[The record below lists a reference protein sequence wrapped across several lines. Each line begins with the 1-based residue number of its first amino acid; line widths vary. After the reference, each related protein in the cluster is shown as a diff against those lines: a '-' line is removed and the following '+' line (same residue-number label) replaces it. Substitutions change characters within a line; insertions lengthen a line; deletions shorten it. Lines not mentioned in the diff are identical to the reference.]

1 MGVVADRQKL
11 LSLTKKD
18 FKVEFYRASGN
29 GGQNRNT
36 RDTACRI
43 THIETGITA
52 ISADERSQLQNKKR
66 AFERLCGNPKF
77 RQWLKIESSRSMGL
91 LKTQEQLEKEVD
103 EWMKDENLKIE
114 YL

>member
-1 MGVVADRQKL
+1 MTEQQQKL

-52 ISADERSQLQNKKR
+52 ISADERSQLQNKKK
-66 AFERLCGNPKF
+66 AFERLCNNPKF
-77 RQWLKIESSRSMGL
+77 RQWLSIESSRAMGL
-91 LKTQEQLEKEVD
+91 LKTPEQLEKEVD
-103 EWMKDENLKIE
+103 EWMRDENLKIE
-114 YL
+114 YF

>member
-1 MGVVADRQKL
+1 MKQKL

-29 GGQNRNT
+29 GGQNRNK

-52 ISADERSQLQNKKR
+52 ISADERSQLQNKRK
-66 AFERLCGNPKF
+66 AFERLCNHPKF
-77 RQWLKIESSRSMGL
+77 KQWLKIESSRAMGL
-91 LKTQEQLEKEVD
+91 LKTPEQLEKEVN
-103 EWMKDENLKIE
+103 EWMKGENLKIE
-114 YL
+114 YF

>member
-1 MGVVADRQKL
+1 MKQRQKL
-11 LSLTKKD
+11 LSLTKDD

-43 THIETGITA
+43 THIETGISG
-52 ISADERSQLQNKKR
+52 ISADERSQLQNKKK
-66 AFERLCGNPKF
+66 AFQRLCNNPKF
-77 RQWLKIESSRSMGL
+77 KQWLKNESATVMGI

-103 EWMKDENLKIE
+103 EWMCEDNLKIE
-114 YL
+114 YF